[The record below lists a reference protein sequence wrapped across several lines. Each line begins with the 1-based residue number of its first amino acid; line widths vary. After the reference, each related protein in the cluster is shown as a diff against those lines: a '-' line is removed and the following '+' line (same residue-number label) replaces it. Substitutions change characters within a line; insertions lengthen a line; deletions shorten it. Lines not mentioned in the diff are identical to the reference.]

1 MGWWHDFTSSQPWV
15 EWINDRTLKPLSE
28 IYVKIDPMQYIMKGS
43 AWVVDKSLEG
53 VAKPL
58 SKISAPLY
66 KPVHAFEKLIH
77 YTPPTDDSVQIFRPL
92 DRWQRDTFKGMVQV
106 HAPADVALAAL
117 AVVPGAKA
125 FNGVKGIGKVRAVS
139 TVAEVGIGGGLVKKG
154 IDDFFDDPVVVEPVV
169 VTDTNEIEMDWGGV
183 NEGPELTQD
192 RISGKDPQLREIQ
205 PHIAEVR
212 HAALQ
217 TTSRLQAAAR
227 VQAAA
232 RLPTLTPQLETG
244 IAVVSLAAATYLILS
259 D

>member
-15 EWINDRTLKPLSE
+15 EWINDRTLKPFSE
-28 IYVKIDPMQYIMKGS
+28 IYVKIDPIQHFIKGS
-43 AWVVDKSLEG
+43 AWVMDKSIEL

-58 SKISAPLY
+58 SKIAY
-66 KPVHAFEKLIH
+66 KPIKDFEKFIH
-77 YTPPTDDSVQIFRPL
+77 FTPPTGNFQSL
-92 DRWQRDTFKGMVQV
+92 DRWQRDTFKSMLQV
-106 HAPADVALAAL
+106 HSPADVALAAL

-125 FNGVKGIGKVRAVS
+125 FNGVKGIGKVRAVT
-139 TVAEVGIGGGLVKKG
+139 TVAEVGIGGGLIKKG
-154 IDDFFDDPVVVEPVV
+154 IDDFFDDPVVVDPVV
-169 VTDTNEIEMDWGGV
+169 VTDTNEIELDWGGV
-183 NEGPELTQD
+183 HEGPELTQD
-192 RISGKDPQLREIQ
+192 RTSGKDPQLVEIP

-259 D
+259 SD